1 MDSRKLVLTETAIVA
16 AGDLVCA
23 AVIVGVFA
31 ALGFFQWNVLWG
43 ALAGSAI
50 VIVNHFFMAITVNM
64 AADRAEAGET
74 AQGKKMI
81 QTSSVVRLVAMG
93 VAVVVAIKL
102 GVNAISLA
110 LPILLLRPMLMV
122 IEFFRKKG

>member
-1 MDSRKLVLTETAIVA
+1 MDSRKLVLKETAIVA
-16 AGDLVCA
+16 AGELVCA
-23 AVIVGVFA
+23 AVIVGIFA
-31 ALGFFQWNVLWG
+31 ALGYFQWNVLWG

-64 AADRAEAGET
+64 AADRAEAGE
-74 AQGKKMI
+74 AEQGKKMI
-81 QTSSVVRLVAMG
+81 QTSSVVRLIVMG

>member
-1 MDSRKLVLTETAIVA
+1 
-16 AGDLVCA
+16 
-23 AVIVGVFA
+23 
-31 ALGFFQWNVLWG
+31 
-43 ALAGSAI
+43 
-50 VIVNHFFMAITVNM
+50 
-64 AADRAEAGET
+64 
-74 AQGKKMI
+74 MI